1 MRVLMLRD
9 ASQRI
14 WAVEAAALA
23 WRCDAPQHEGVGARR
38 ILAKPN
44 RRERRP
50 CEGGSSST
58 KLIRSVVSYL
68 LIRGTYKLF
77 DQGCDLS
84 LYGAK
89 CDIRLG
95 HIDVAD
101 LPILNSVFP
110 TTKSFTY

>member
-50 CEGGSSST
+50 REGGSSST

-77 DQGCDLS
+77 DQG
-84 LYGAK
+84 YGAK